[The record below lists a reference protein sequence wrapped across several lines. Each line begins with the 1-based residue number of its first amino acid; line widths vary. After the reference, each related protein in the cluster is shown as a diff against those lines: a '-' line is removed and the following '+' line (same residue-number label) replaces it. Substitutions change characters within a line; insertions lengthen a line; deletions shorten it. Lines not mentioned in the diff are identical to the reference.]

1 MIECFVC
8 MRAVRT
14 RPFESGNVCA
24 TGPMSQAF
32 RGNAGSST
40 TTTSPNERPQEW
52 PDHFVW
58 LTRDLSA
65 VTKRK
70 THAQTF
76 RILNQ
81 DEYLSK
87 RSSRKCVCTDERK
100 QGTLPFLISGSSAG
114 KQKGRINVG
123 CSG

>member
-1 MIECFVC
+1 MTECLVC
-8 MRAVRT
+8 MRAVQT
-14 RPFESGNVCA
+14 RPFESGNVSIIR
-24 TGPMSQAF
+24 PISQAF
-32 RGNAGSST
+32 RGNAGSLT
-40 TTTSPNERPQEW
+40 TTTSPNERPQEG

-70 THAQTF
+70 AHAQTF

-87 RSSRKCVCTDERK
+87 SSSRKCAYTGERK
-100 QGTLPFLISGSSAG
+100 QETLLSFNLWVVPRKA
-114 KQKGRINVG
+114 
-123 CSG
+123 